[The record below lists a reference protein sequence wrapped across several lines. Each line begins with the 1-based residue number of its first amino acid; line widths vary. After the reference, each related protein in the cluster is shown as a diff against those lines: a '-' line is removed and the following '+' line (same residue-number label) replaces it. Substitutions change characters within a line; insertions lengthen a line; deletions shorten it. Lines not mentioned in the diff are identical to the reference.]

1 MCDEKVRD
9 APSNVTGG
17 TPIRIPLNDI
27 FILPVKDQPIELQ
40 ITACLSR
47 AHYFDYGLRN
57 ADEHYRFLVF
67 KVRGHNV
74 GRRMVPI
81 ELMDRSEV
89 LVDKGYVYER
99 VTHPSFALRPEEFAV
114 DYAVFEIL
122 STVKPIE
129 VTWRD
134 LARYFL
140 IDLRAAE
147 LEEFY
152 DGGLTGALETDHYPN
167 CK

>member
-1 MCDEKVRD
+1 MLH
-9 APSNVTGG
+9 
-17 TPIRIPLNDI
+17 RIPLGDL
-27 FILPVKDQPIELQ
+27 FTLAVEDQPIELQ
-40 ITACLSR
+40 ICACLTK

-67 KVRGHNV
+67 KVRGHNL
-74 GRRMVPI
+74 GRRLVTV

-134 LARYFL
+134 LRRDFL
-140 IDLRAAE
+140 IDLRAAD

-152 DGGLTGALETDHYPN
+152 VGGLMGALETDH
-167 CK
+167 